1 MTVGRCQAGNGAC
14 TIDKAH
20 RNQCQACRLKKCLH
34 MGMNKDGK
42 WQWLCAI
49 ICTRGVNE
57 ILPFQ
62 IFFIDTCNFYPG
74 YVCCSGAKRAAAPQH
89 GDHQTRE
96 PEGDGPGEHHSR
108 GVRGRRGLRV
118 SREQQRVKLR
128 DLKTIAA
135 RWMARL
141 SAAAGF
147 PPRVLGDRSEPH
159 INSIKLSVTSS
170 IQQQLY
176 ILHSFVPF
184 SNSVKLHL

>member
-1 MTVGRCQAGNGAC
+1 
-14 TIDKAH
+14 
-20 RNQCQACRLKKCLH
+20 
-34 MGMNKDGK
+34 MNKDGK
-42 WQWLCAI
+42 CQPNFAFSKYCE
-49 ICTRGVNE
+49 N
-57 ILPFQ
+57 F
-62 IFFIDTCNFYPG
+62 CNFYPV
-74 YVCCSGAKRAAAPQH
+74 YVNCSGAKRAAAPQH

-118 SREQQRVKLR
+118 SREQPRIKLR

-170 IQQQLY
+170 IHYNFISSTL
-176 ILHSFVPF
+176 SSPF
-184 SNSVKLHL
+184 QTQ